1 MLKTIAALFI
11 ITSAYAGETCNPMAC
26 LTLDGAKQFAA
37 HCGNPTQ
44 CYAMTTPKDSS
55 EANVL
60 ASKQWDFAIV
70 FLNTLRN
77 LSLKQTVDYSN
88 RKQLLKSVT
97 DSMMQILAVIE
108 NNALF
113 ITNKSRAA
121 EFRKKAASLR
131 DFVTRTNALS
141 LTNDF
146 MRQISASIGI
156 FLNSAQPIYIESW
169 ALYYQSVSAPK
180 TSIKGRFD
188 CFTGCT
194 AKKCGSD
201 KVTYD
206 ACMDRCPA
214 GTVKNCKV
222 AGDKAFS
229 PLKQPP
235 VVGEFDGFDTERPAD
250 LGLAEQQN

>member
-11 ITSAYAGETCNPMAC
+11 ITSSYAGETCNPMSC
-26 LTLDGAKQFAA
+26 LTLDGAKKFATQ
-37 HCGNPTQ
+37 CGNPTQ
-44 CYAMTTPKDSS
+44 CFAMTTPKDSS
-55 EANVL
+55 EGNVL
-60 ASKQWDFAIV
+60 ASKQWEHATI
-70 FLNTLRN
+70 FLNTLRD
-77 LSLKQTVDYSN
+77 LALKQTVDYSN

-97 DSMMQILAVIE
+97 DSMMQILAIIE
-108 NNALF
+108 NNASF
-113 ITNKSRAA
+113 VANKSRAD
-121 EFRKKAASLR
+121 EFRKTAASLR
-131 DFVTRTNALS
+131 NFVARTNALS

-146 MRQISASIGI
+146 MQQISASIGI
-156 FLNSAQPIYIESW
+156 FLNAAQPVYIESW

-214 GTVKNCKV
+214 GTIKHCKA
-222 AGDKAFS
+222 AGDKAFNNI
-229 PLKQPP
+229 P
-235 VVGEFDGFDTERPAD
+235 VVGEYDEFNMDDPRNLKLP
-250 LGLAEQQN
+250 EQQN